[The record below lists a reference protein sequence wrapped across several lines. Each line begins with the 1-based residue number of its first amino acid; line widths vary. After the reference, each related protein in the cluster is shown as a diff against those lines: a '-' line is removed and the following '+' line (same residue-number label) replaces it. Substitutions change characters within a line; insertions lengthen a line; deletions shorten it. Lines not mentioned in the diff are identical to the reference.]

1 MKSDYLFKG
10 KLKPSNAVCAIITYK
25 DKILIQQR
33 DYKKNIFFPGHYG
46 LFGGAIEKNETKMDA
61 LKRELKEEIG
71 IEINKRNIKYL
82 TNMILDFKIIGYE
95 QYKRTIYL
103 VRLNYNQLKKLKL
116 GEGSKMVWENKKK
129 IYFKN
134 KLIPYD
140 AFAIWLYLFK
150 KTK

>member
-10 KLKPSNAVCAIITYK
+10 KLKPGNAVCAIITYK

-46 LFGGAIEKNETKMDA
+46 LFGGAIEKNETKINA

-82 TNMILDFKIIGYE
+82 TNIILDFKIIGYE
-95 QYKRTIYL
+95 QYKRTVYL

-134 KLIPYD
+134 RLIPYD